1 MTLPLKD
8 LLNRLPPQ
16 FHPSLR
22 LSKLGALP
30 NREQVT
36 WACQGKG
43 TPGWLYLTRNPT
55 PMAYFINRSSEIM
68 PVRIVWDDRC
78 FEETIFRV
86 EKTPTHL
93 FLADVWMFNSKPI
106 FEYTTFE
113 ERQTRLQ
120 NLYSTFYTSCPAFES
135 FCIQM
140 RSELTDVRGKEY
152 YTNERGSI
160 GIFVEDKASEDDM
173 EHDIVKTDIP
183 DVYKI
188 PANGEYLSVKTL
200 VLSKYLRT
208 LGASFRLRCL
218 NNKDGT
224 WSPLLSSKP
233 LTNEASS

>member
-1 MTLPLKD
+1 
-8 LLNRLPPQ
+8 
-16 FHPSLR
+16 
-22 LSKLGALP
+22 
-30 NREQVT
+30 
-36 WACQGKG
+36 
-43 TPGWLYLTRNPT
+43 
-55 PMAYFINRSSEIM
+55 MAYFINRSSEIM

-120 NLYSTFYTSCPAFES
+120 KLYSTFYTSCPAFES